1 MKDEPKIEVVKVLN
15 DNNEVL
21 NWRIQFYMQKC
32 ERLENEI
39 FQWESVKA
47 QQIAIKAKLSLEIEL
62 QT

>member
-1 MKDEPKIEVVKVLN
+1 
-15 DNNEVL
+15 
-21 NWRIQFYMQKC
+21 MQKC